1 MTPTV
6 QIEGN
11 VGRVILSGLI
21 GLNRMTP
28 TVQIEGNVG
37 RVILSG
43 QFDFSAHREFR
54 QVCETLIANPEIKE
68 VLVDFQNVNYLDS
81 SALGM
86 LLLLKEKISA
96 ANKNLALVNCRDTVK
111 QVLEIA
117 CFGKIFTIR

>member
-6 QIEGN
+6 QIEGD
-11 VGRVILSGLI
+11 VGRV
-21 GLNRMTP
+21 
-28 TVQIEGNVG
+28 V
-37 RVILSG
+37 LSG

-54 QVCETLIANPEIKE
+54 QACETLISNPSIKE

-96 ANKNLALVNCRDTVK
+96 ASKSLALVNCRESVK
-111 QVLEIA
+111 QVLDIA
-117 CFGKIFTIR
+117 CFGKIFIIR

>member
-6 QIEGN
+6 EIEQE
-11 VGRVILSGLI
+11 VGRV
-21 GLNRMTP
+21 
-28 TVQIEGNVG
+28 V
-37 RVILSG
+37 LSG

-54 QVCETLIANPEIKE
+54 QVCETLIANSSVRE
-68 VLVDFQNVNYLDS
+68 VLIDFQNVNYLDS

-86 LLLLKEKISA
+86 LLLLKEKIGA
-96 ANKNLALVNCRDTVK
+96 ANKSLALVNCRDTVK

>member
-6 QIEGN
+6 QVEGE
-11 VGRVILSGLI
+11 VGRV
-21 GLNRMTP
+21 
-28 TVQIEGNVG
+28 V
-37 RVILSG
+37 LSG

-54 QVCETLIANPEIKE
+54 QVCETLISNPSIKE

-86 LLLLKEKISA
+86 LLLLKEKIGA
-96 ANKNLALVNCRDTVK
+96 ASKNLALVNCRDSVR

>member
-6 QIEGN
+6 QIEEE
-11 VGRVILSGLI
+11 VGRV
-21 GLNRMTP
+21 
-28 TVQIEGNVG
+28 V
-37 RVILSG
+37 LSG

-54 QVCETLIANPEIKE
+54 QVCETLIANSSVRE
-68 VLVDFQNVNYLDS
+68 VLIDFQNVNYLDS

-86 LLLLKEKISA
+86 LLLLKEKIGA
-96 ANKNLALVNCRDTVK
+96 ANKSLALVNCRDTVK